1 MTKREY
7 LESIGY
13 ECECFDDGEEIPEV
27 LWKYYEGFNGAHE
40 FMMYINLARSKYF
53 VEFVTF
59 LNIENQRQIDDLQ
72 IAFNN
77 VKRDFEEMQKYED

>member
-13 ECECFDDGEEIPEV
+13 EHCDYVEFYFEKIYKEFDGRFIVMSID
-27 LWKYYEGFNGAHE
+27 LDRN
-40 FMMYINLARSKYF
+40 KYF
-53 VEFVTF
+53 IVITSGRA
-59 LNIENQRQIDDLQ
+59 IENQREIDVLQ

-77 VKRDFEEMQKYED
+77 VKRDFEEMQKYD

>member
-13 ECECFDDGEEIPEV
+13 ACEYWGGEEIPEI
-27 LWKYYEGFNGAHE
+27 LSKYYEGFDGVQD
-40 FMMYINLARSKYF
+40 MTMYINLAKNKYF
-53 VEFVTF
+53 VELTTVR
-59 LNIENQRQIDDLQ
+59 NIENQRQIDDLQ

-77 VKRDFEEMQKYED
+77 VKRDFKEMQKYD

>member
-13 ECECFDDGEEIPEV
+13 VCECWYDEEIPEI
-27 LWKYYEGFNGAHE
+27 LWKYYEGFDGVQD
-40 FMMYINLARSKYF
+40 MTMYINWEEKRYF
-53 VEFVTF
+53 VELTTVG
-59 LNIENQRQIDDLQ
+59 NIENQRQIDDLQ

-77 VKRDFEEMQKYED
+77 VKRDFEEMQKYD

>member
-7 LESIGY
+7 LESLGYVYDEADHTCKKYFKCDYIGY
-13 ECECFDDGEEIPEV
+13 GDMIIGE
-27 LWKYYEGFNGAHE
+27 
-40 FMMYINLARSKYF
+40 INVYSNVFLVK
-53 VEFVTF
+53 TF
-59 LNIENQRQIDDLQ
+59 LINSQKDIDDIQ

>member
-7 LESIGY
+7 LESMGY
-13 ECECFDDGEEIPEV
+13 VCMYWDGEEIPE
-27 LWKYYEGFNGAHE
+27 LLYKRYEASDGSE
-40 FMMYINLARSKYF
+40 DMTMYINWEEKRYF
-53 VEFVTF
+53 VELIHVGI
-59 LNIENQRQIDDLQ
+59 IENQRQIDDLQ

>member
-13 ECECFDDGEEIPEV
+13 IRKIESESMTYDYKKSFD
-27 LWKYYEGFNGAHE
+27 NGIMIINIQLND
-40 FMMYINLARSKYF
+40 FMIAPDC
-53 VEFVTF
+53 
-59 LNIENQRQIDDLQ
+59 IGNQKDIDNLQ

-77 VKRDFEEMQKYED
+77 VRRDFEEMQKYED

>member
-13 ECECFDDGEEIPEV
+13 ETV
-27 LWKYYEGFNGAHE
+27 LDCTCYQ
-40 FMMYINLARSKYF
+40 KYF
-53 VEFVTF
+53 IGGTYSIHLKKNEFWVYF
-59 LNIENQRQIDDLQ
+59 DHIFYSQKDIDNLQ

>member
-13 ECECFDDGEEIPEV
+13 IHKIEPESMTYDYKKSFD
-27 LWKYYEGFNGAHE
+27 NGIMIINIQLGD
-40 FMMYINLARSKYF
+40 FM
-53 VEFVTF
+53 
-59 LNIENQRQIDDLQ
+59 IEPDCIGTQKDIDNLQ

-77 VKRDFEEMQKYED
+77 VKRDFEEMQKYPD

>member
-1 MTKREY
+1 MTKRKY

-13 ECECFDDGEEIPEV
+13 KLLVTYSDKST
-27 LWKYYEGFNGAHE
+27 LWVKYYDYEKYRRGYE
-40 FMMYINLARSKYF
+40 QRIYLNLLGEYQISCR
-53 VEFVTF
+53 
-59 LNIENQRQIDDLQ
+59 NIETQKDIDTLQ

>member
-13 ECECFDDGEEIPEV
+13 VCERWYDEEIREIP
-27 LWKYYEGFNGAHE
+27 WKYYKGFDGVQD
-40 FMMYINLARSKYF
+40 MTMYINLAKNKYY
-53 VEFVTF
+53 VELTTVR
-59 LNIENQRQIDDLQ
+59 NVENQRQIDDLQ

-77 VKRDFEEMQKYED
+77 VKRDFEEMQKYD

>member
-13 ECECFDDGEEIPEV
+13 ECEYWCDEEIPEI
-27 LWKYYEGFNGAHE
+27 LRKCYEGFDGVQD
-40 FMMYINLARSKYF
+40 MTMYINLAQNKYF
-53 VEFVTF
+53 VELTTVG
-59 LNIENQRQIDDLQ
+59 NIENQRQIDDLQ

-77 VKRDFEEMQKYED
+77 VKRDFKEMQKYD